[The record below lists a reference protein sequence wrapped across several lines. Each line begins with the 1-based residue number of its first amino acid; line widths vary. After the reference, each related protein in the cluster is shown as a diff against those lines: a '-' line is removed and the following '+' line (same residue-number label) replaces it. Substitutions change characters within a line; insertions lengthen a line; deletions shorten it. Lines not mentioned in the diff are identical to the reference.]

1 MKKSQRRDVEVMLA
15 DPAVGLNDEQ
25 VKERKE
31 NGLDNPIM
39 KGGSRSIGGII
50 LSELCTYFNLIYF
63 VITIVLIAIGEYK
76 QLSFLVIILANI
88 TIGIVQKIKSKL
100 TVDKLSLLIAAKTN
114 VIRNGEKKEV
124 LTTELVRDDIVEIV
138 FGDQIGA
145 DSEVLSGEIKV
156 NEALLTGE
164 SIPVLKVKGD
174 KLLAGSYVVGGNC
187 VARVVSVGK
196 DNYVQQLTFQAKKYK
211 KPNSVIL
218 NSLNTIIKTIGI
230 LLIPIAILF
239 FVRTGDLSNEGIVSV
254 CGSLLGMIP
263 SGLFLLTST
272 TLAVSVIRLSKHKT
286 LVQELYC
293 IEMLARVDLV
303 CMDKTGTIT
312 DGSMVV
318 KEVVELTKTDRPVMD
333 LLGNI
338 LAYAKEENPTG
349 VALTKHFT
357 PNTEQALKKYEPF
370 SSETKCFSVEFEN
383 GEEYLVGA
391 PEYILPKGSD
401 KLLEQVNEYAKLGC
415 RVLVLVKNGEKREPI
430 AFITL
435 EDNVRQDAIETI
447 KYFKENSV
455 GVKVISGDNPLTVAE
470 VARRAGIENSD
481 KCISLQD
488 MSDEEVARIANDY
501 TVFGR
506 VSPRQK
512 EILIKTFKKV
522 NTVAM
527 IGDGVNDILAL
538 READCSISVGDGS
551 EAARNVSHLI
561 LLDNNFSS
569 MMHVV
574 GEGRRA
580 TNNIKNAASMFLTKT
595 MFAVVLSVSCV
606 ILGISYLFKPTHMLI
621 LELFCIGIPSFVF
634 ALQPN
639 TELIK
644 GKFLHSVL
652 KKSWD
657 ASLVV
662 ILSSLIMLAFVN
674 GSSFTYDH
682 VSTMAMIIATMNAVF
697 VMIRVSLP
705 LSKFKLATDIVMS
718 LFSVL
723 SIIFLSNVV
732 GLDLFAGT
740 SLADYLSL
748 VRLDLVQMVIVLV
761 ITALVPVFYLAFSKL
776 NTLLFGLFDKLKEK
790 IKSRKQTKS
799 EEK

>member
-1 MKKSQRRDVEVMLA
+1 MKKKQKKEIDVVLA
-15 DPAVGLNDEQ
+15 DEKVGLTQEQ
-25 VKERKE
+25 VRERKE
-31 NGLDNPIM
+31 NGYDNPIM

-63 VITIVLIAIGEYK
+63 VITIVLIAIGEFK

-114 VIRNGEKKEV
+114 VIREGQKQEV

-164 SIPVLKVKGD
+164 SVPVLKVKGD

-196 DNYVQQLTFQAKKYK
+196 DNYVQQLTYQAKKYK

-239 FVRTGDLSNEGIVSV
+239 FIRTGDFSNEGIVSV

-272 TLAVSVIRLSKHKT
+272 TLAVSVIRLSKYKT

-318 KEVVELTKTDRPVMD
+318 KEVVELNKCDRPMLD

-338 LAYAKEENPTG
+338 MAYAKEENPTG
-349 VALTKHFT
+349 VALTNYFVQ
-357 PNTEQALKKYEPF
+357 NTEKKLKKYEPF
-370 SSETKCFSVEFEN
+370 SSETKCFSVEFED
-383 GEEYLVGA
+383 GKEYLVGA

-401 KLLEQVNEYAKLGC
+401 ELLDRVNEYAKLGY
-415 RVLVLVKNGEKREPI
+415 RVLVLVENGKERIPL

-435 EDNVRQDAIETI
+435 EDNVRQDAIDTI
-447 KYFKENSV
+447 KYFKENGV

-488 MSDEEVARIANDY
+488 MSDEEVERIANEY

-506 VSPRQK
+506 VSPKQK
-512 EILIKTFKKV
+512 EILIKTFKKI

-569 MMHVV
+569 MVQVV

-606 ILGISYLFKPTHMLI
+606 ILGISYLFLPTHMLI

-657 ASLVV
+657 AALVV

-674 GSSFTYDH
+674 GTTFTYDH

-705 LSKFKLATDIVMS
+705 LSKFKLAVDIVMS
-718 LFSVL
+718 LLSVL
-723 SIIFLSNVV
+723 AIVFLSSVV
-732 GLDLFAGT
+732 GLDIFAGT
-740 SLADYLSL
+740 GLANYLSL
-748 VRLDLVQMVIVLV
+748 IKLDLVHVIIVLV
-761 ITALVPVFYLAFSKL
+761 ITALVPVFYFAFSKL

-790 IKSRKQTKS
+790 IKNKKKDVA
-799 EEK
+799 EKN

>member
-1 MKKSQRRDVEVMLA
+1 MKKKNNRKEIEVVNA
-15 DPAVGLNDEQ
+15 DAKLGLTNEQ

-31 NGLDNPIM
+31 NGYDNPIM

-114 VIRNGEKKEV
+114 VVREGKEEEI
-124 LTTELVRDDIVEIV
+124 LTTELVRDDIVHIV

-145 DSEVLSGEIKV
+145 DSEVLEGEIKV

-164 SIPVLKVKGD
+164 SIPVKKVVGD
-174 KLLAGSYVVGGNC
+174 KLLAGSYVVGGSC
-187 VARVVSVGK
+187 TARVINVGK

-218 NSLNTIIKTIGI
+218 NSLNMIIKTIGI

-239 FVRTGDLSNEGIVSV
+239 FVRTGDLSNEGIMSV

-318 KEVVELTKTDRPVMD
+318 KEVEQLGESPRPINE

-338 LAYAKEENPTG
+338 IAYAKEENPTG

-357 PNTEQALKKYEPF
+357 ANTEYKLKRYEPF
-370 SSETKCFSVEFEN
+370 SSETKCFTVEFEN
-383 GEEYLVGA
+383 GQEYSVGA
-391 PEYILPKGSD
+391 PEYVLKESD
-401 KLLEQVNEYAKLGC
+401 KHLLTKVDEYASLGY
-415 RVLVLVKNGEKREPI
+415 RVLVAVSGKEKTPL

-435 EDNVRQDAIETI
+435 EDNVRADAIETI
-447 KYFKENSV
+447 KYFKENGV

-488 MSDEEVARIANDY
+488 MSDEEVARIANEY

-512 EILIKTFKKV
+512 EILIKTFKQV

-569 MMHVV
+569 MMSVV

-580 TNNIKNAASMFLTKT
+580 TNNIKNAACMFLTKT
-595 MFAVVLSVSCV
+595 MFAIVLSVLCV
-606 ILGISYLFKPTHMLI
+606 ILGIKYVFIPTHMLI

-644 GKFLHSVL
+644 GKFLSSVL

-657 ASLVV
+657 ASLIV
-662 ILSSLIMLAFVN
+662 ILSVVVMLFFVN
-674 GSSFTYDH
+674 DTTFTYDH
-682 VSTMAMIIATMNAVF
+682 LSTIAMIIATLNAVF

-705 LSKFKLATDIVMS
+705 LSKLKLAVDIVMS
-718 LFSVL
+718 LLSVL
-723 SIIFLSNVV
+723 SIVFLSNVV
-732 GLDLFAGT
+732 GLDLFTGGA
-740 SLADYLSL
+740 LANYLSL
-748 VRLDLVQMVIVLV
+748 VKLDLVHIIIVLV
-761 ITALVPVFYLAFSKL
+761 VTALIPLLYFTFSKL
-776 NTLLFGLFDKLKEK
+776 NSLVFKLYERIVAK
-790 IKSRKQTKS
+790 IKTRKTK
-799 EEK
+799 EN